1 MENNKFLGNDGLTKE
16 FYCTFWNEIKNIF
29 INSLRGSKYLKVLS
43 TSRRQ
48 VIVRLIEK
56 PNKEKQFTSN
66 WIPILLLNI
75 DQKVVSKTLAKR
87 LKNVLPFLT
96 NPS

>member
-1 MENNKFLGNDGLTKE
+1 MENNKFLGNDGLMQE
-16 FYCTFWNEIKNIF
+16 FYWTFWNGIKNIF

-48 VIVRLIEK
+48 AIVRLIEK